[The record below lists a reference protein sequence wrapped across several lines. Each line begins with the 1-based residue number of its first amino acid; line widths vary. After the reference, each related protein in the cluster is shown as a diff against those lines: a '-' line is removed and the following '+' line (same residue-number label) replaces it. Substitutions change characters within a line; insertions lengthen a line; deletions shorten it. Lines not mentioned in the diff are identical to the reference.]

1 MKIIKNLLHI
11 TVFRPQNLHKG
22 LYIYRKSL
30 PLGPKENLRLTYKYY
45 S

>member
-1 MKIIKNLLHI
+1 MKIIKNLLHT

-22 LYIYRKSL
+22 LYIWKSL
-30 PLGPKENLRLTYKYY
+30 PLDPKENLRLTYKHY